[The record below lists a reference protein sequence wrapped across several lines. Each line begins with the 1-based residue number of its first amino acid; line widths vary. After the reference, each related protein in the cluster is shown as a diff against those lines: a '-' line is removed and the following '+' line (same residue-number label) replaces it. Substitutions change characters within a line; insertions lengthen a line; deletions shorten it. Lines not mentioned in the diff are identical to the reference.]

1 MADRREMLEAA
12 LEEVLEPDEGK
23 PLETE
28 EEHEESE
35 VEVSEEQPSR
45 NEKGQFVAK
54 DETPAEEASLE
65 VATEDAPEAEEAWRL
80 KQEMTA
86 KEAPMVMSDIEGYVS
101 QVDGTWIKSRS
112 HHREHLKQHR
122 MIELGNDVPLQHK
135 PVELSRKEQE
145 TRKRKIAE
153 LAYAKLSYR

>member
-1 MADRREMLEAA
+1 LAQITTLIGEAMIC
-12 LEEVLEPDEGK
+12 PKCGYS
-23 PLETE
+23 
-28 EEHEESE
+28 ESNHVVTKSDKE
-35 VEVSEEQPSR
+35 SYLDFWGF
-45 NEKGQFVAK
+45 KLG
-54 DETPAEEASLE
+54 T
-65 VATEDAPEAEEAWRL
+65 PEAEEAWKQ

-86 KEAPMVMSDIEGYVS
+86 KESPMVMSDIEGYVS

-122 MIELGNDVPLQHK
+122 MIELGNDVPKQHK

-153 LAYAKLSYR
+153 LAYAKLNYR